1 MRIDFKHWLYSG
13 CDYAIHPAEKR
24 KILNLNLAALIA
36 FISISLYSV
45 IYLATGNIALRT
57 ATYIHLP
64 FTLFFLSVP
73 WLTSQG
79 WVNVARW
86 AYSLAL
92 PTVIFL
98 VILFV
103 EGDLL
108 DVHYYFILTG
118 LVPVMLFPL
127 SNWRAMLGLYM
138 INIGLFV
145 YVEQGLI
152 EPTPALLTLDTWF
165 ITAMRLFFKYTGLL
179 TLLLVILLSE
189 FAAERNETQLE
200 ALSNTDKLTGL
211 LNRRG
216 LERYFED
223 ALAHCRRATGC
234 CAFLILDM
242 DNFKPLNDLYGHDA
256 GDILLKEVAM
266 RITRALR
273 ATDVVARL
281 GGDEFVILLPLGAN
295 REKAVRH
302 ALKIAEKIRL
312 SLAATYSIA
321 VKKGH
326 ASDYV
331 THQCSSSIGATIF
344 SFGAN
349 WVDVFKQADTAMYQ
363 SKTQGRNRVSLF
375 EENA

>member
-13 CDYAIHPAEKR
+13 CDYAIHSADKR

-36 FISISLYSV
+36 FVSVSLYSV
-45 IYLATGNIALRT
+45 IYLATGNVALRT

-73 WLTSQG
+73 WLTSRG
-79 WVNVARW
+79 WVNFTRL

-92 PTVIFL
+92 PTLIFL

-127 SNWRAMLGLYM
+127 KSWRVILGLYM
-138 INIGLFV
+138 LNIALFV

-152 EPTPALLTLDTWF
+152 APAPALLTLDTWF
-165 ITAMRLFFKYTGLL
+165 ITTMHLFFRYTGLL

-189 FAAERNETQLE
+189 FVAERNETQLE

-216 LERYFED
+216 LERSFED
-223 ALAHCRRATGC
+223 ASAHSRRS
-234 CAFLILDM
+234 
-242 DNFKPLNDLYGHDA
+242 
-256 GDILLKEVAM
+256 
-266 RITRALR
+266 
-273 ATDVVARL
+273 ARYL
-281 GGDEFVILLPLGAN
+281 VLPLTG
-295 REKAVRH
+295 
-302 ALKIAEKIRL
+302 
-312 SLAATYSIA
+312 
-321 VKKGH
+321 
-326 ASDYV
+326 
-331 THQCSSSIGATIF
+331 
-344 SFGAN
+344 
-349 WVDVFKQADTAMYQ
+349 
-363 SKTQGRNRVSLF
+363 
-375 EENA
+375 